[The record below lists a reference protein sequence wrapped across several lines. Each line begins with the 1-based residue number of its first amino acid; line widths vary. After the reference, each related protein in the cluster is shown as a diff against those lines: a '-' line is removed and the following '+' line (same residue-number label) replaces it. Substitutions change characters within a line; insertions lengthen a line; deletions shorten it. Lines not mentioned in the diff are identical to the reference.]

1 MRLVTEPKALCCRLQ
16 IAPYVQQLTQHL
28 FAGYFILGIMSAP
41 NAFIYIGGGIILVA
55 TGIVTV
61 AQHRRR
67 TEAAAAARLS
77 QPFSKVPSEELPIDD
92 ESEV

>member
-1 MRLVTEPKALCCRLQ
+1 MSL
-16 IAPYVQQLTQHL
+16 IADTADL

-41 NAFIYIGGGIILVA
+41 NVFIYIGGGIILIA

-61 AQHRRR
+61 AQHRRK

-77 QPFSKVPSEELPIDD
+77 EPFSKVPSHELSNED